1 MQATQQSIKPYI
13 IGLTGKIGSGKSLV
27 RKMLEHLGALTVDAD
42 YFAHHVYRRGSE
54 GYYRILKTFGKE
66 IVNSQ
71 DQIDRKLLGEM
82 VFADQILLK
91 KLEDIIHPLVITE
104 LEQIINRSSLPIVA
118 VEAIKLFESNFN
130 QQCDSIWLVE
140 TPKAAIKERLHRS
153 RALSSEQIDARL
165 RTQLDLEEKKA
176 YASAII
182 NNSHSVKA
190 TWQAVQ
196 LAWEN
201 TKFTS
206 QKFFRAEK
214 ESKCLLKPVQKCC
227 VMADNTASQKFLRDV
242 LSQTRQFINS
252 DGNLKE
258 LNNLF
263 ELYGEDDA
271 AWKEDFFTHLLC
283 THHIWKYLIQ
293 NDATGFLI
301 ANLNHFKAVVLIGGF
316 PETHHLSFL
325 KERITNFERFCS
337 LHMVTEIDVHPI
349 KEIFGT
355 SLQELGYHKCIVQ
368 KSHTLTYKAE
378 YNVYKK
384 AL

>member
-1 MQATQQSIKPYI
+1 MQATQQSIKPYL

-42 YFAHHVYRRGSE
+42 YLAHDVYLPGSD
-54 GYYRILKTFGKE
+54 GYKRILETFGKE
-66 IVNSQ
+66 IVNSE

-118 VEAIKLFESNFN
+118 VEAIKLFESNFS

-153 RALSSEQIDARL
+153 RSLSSAQIGARL
-165 RTQLDLEEKKA
+165 KSQLDFEEKKD
-176 YASAII
+176 YVSAII
-182 NNSHSVKA
+182 NNSHGVKT

-196 LAWEN
+196 LAWRN
-201 TKFTS
+201 TKWVS
-206 QKFFRAEK
+206 ENFFQAEK
-214 ESKCLLKPVQKCC
+214 DLNILLEPTQEGY
-227 VMADNTASQKFLRDV
+227 LRAGDPAHQIFIYDV
-242 LSQTRQFINS
+242 LTQNRQLISS
-252 DGNLKE
+252 DELLKE
-258 LNNLF
+258 LNSLF
-263 ELYGEDDA
+263 ELYCEDDS

-283 THHIWKYLIQ
+283 THHIWKYPIQ
-293 NDATGFLI
+293 NDETGFLI
-301 ANLNHFKAVVLIGGF
+301 ASLNHFNAVVLIGGF
-316 PETHHLSFL
+316 SEKHHPSFL
-325 KERITNFERFCS
+325 IKGIASLERFCS
-337 LHMVTEIDVHPI
+337 LHLVTEIEIHPI
-349 KEIFGT
+349 LEVSGT
-355 SLQELGYHKCIVQ
+355 TLQELGYHKCISQ
-368 KSHTLTYKAE
+368 KAQALAHKAE